1 MASILRV
8 FRLLLN
14 AVRAFFKADIHLRR
28 GDKGVH
34 VVLEEK
40 LADPATGK
48 KKRLSKRDKASQEEA
63 LKQARELAQI
73 QGSLAQL
80 LDALPVNRQALRH
93 LAFIEHALERKGLRA
108 LHKVPYDVL
117 QRALAQL
124 DGLVLNWSDPGLASL
139 RSRMAVV
146 LIEREPERTHA
157 VAAPGDAGPSVIEGS
172 SSLAHPEALEGDAAA
187 EAEQALRAAYGSM
200 TLPGLSLDVP
210 PDNAPAVEVQTELP
224 RSKAAATARREG
236 VAA

>member
-8 FRLLLN
+8 FRLLFN
-14 AVRAFFKADIHLRR
+14 AVRAFFKADIRLRR
-28 GDKGVH
+28 GDKGVQ
-34 VVLEEK
+34 VVLEERPV
-40 LADPATGK
+40 DPATPK
-48 KKRLSKRDKASQEEA
+48 KKRVSKRDKASQEEA
-63 LKQARELAQI
+63 LKQARELSQI

-117 QRALAQL
+117 HRALSQL

-157 VAAPGDAGPSVIEGS
+157 VAAPGDAGASVMEGA
-172 SSLAHPEALEGDAAA
+172 SLAHPEALDGDAAA
-187 EAEQALRAAYGSM
+187 EAEQALRAAYGDM

-224 RSKAAATARREG
+224 RSKAAATGRREG
-236 VAA
+236 VTA